1 MPISHNPA
9 STSRTCL
16 RSALA
21 LSTLALSNKINN
33 SSMKF
38 INAAGAQVAEADQ
51 DQHKFH
57 YVAFE
62 ADDNA
67 CASCP
72 AAWWSGSGD
81 SVCAKCETGKVVSD
95 GQDGCDS
102 CTAGAT

>member
-21 LSTLALSNKINN
+21 LSTLALSKINN

-51 DQHKFH
+51 AQHKFH

-67 CASCP
+67 AFFKLAQP
-72 AAWWSGSGD
+72 
-81 SVCAKCETGKVVSD
+81 E
-95 GQDGCDS
+95 
-102 CTAGAT
+102 AGWEEKGGAREINDCMMAVPDPRIIMC